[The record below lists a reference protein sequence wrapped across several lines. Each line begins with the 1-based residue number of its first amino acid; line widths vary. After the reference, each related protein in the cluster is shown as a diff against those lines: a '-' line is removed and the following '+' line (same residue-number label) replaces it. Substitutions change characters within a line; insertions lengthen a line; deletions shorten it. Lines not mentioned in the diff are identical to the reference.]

1 MLGLQ
6 NENIPKEAHIF
17 KGPPHHK
24 EGNIPERVV
33 MLLIMIG
40 DHIGIK
46 DPLKEGDIKV
56 RMEGHQIEEGTRIE
70 DTLGEGTPIEM
81 GDLLEEE
88 VHLME
93 MENPLMMEDPLEME
107 DPLDTLVDE
116 EHQTLK
122 DPWTSKTGNSTD
134 TLGNLEHNHIGEYL

>member
-17 KGPPHHK
+17 KGPLCHEK
-24 EGNIPERVV
+24 GNIPERVV
-33 MLLIMIG
+33 MILIIVE
-40 DHIGIK
+40 DHIEIK

-70 DTLGEGTPIEM
+70 DTLGVGTQIKM
-81 GDLLEEE
+81 GDPLEEE

-116 EHQTLK
+116 DHQALK
-122 DPWTSKTGNSTD
+122 DPLD
-134 TLGNLEHNHIGEYL
+134 Q

>member
-1 MLGLQ
+1 MLGLW
-6 NENIPKEAHIF
+6 NENIPKESHIF

-24 EGNIPERVV
+24 GNILERVV
-33 MLLIMIG
+33 MILIMTG
-40 DHIGIK
+40 GHIEIK

-81 GDLLEEE
+81 GDPLKEE

-93 MENPLMMEDPLEME
+93 MENPLMMEDPLKKE

-116 EHQTLK
+116 DHQALK
-122 DPWTSKTGNSTD
+122 DPQD
-134 TLGNLEHNHIGEYL
+134 Q